1 MQLNA
6 NLKMTYLFALTPD
19 LFLNGF
25 YWQIFTYGF
34 LHSTFFDLI
43 PFHILMNMYGF
54 YMLGMF
60 IEPVIGKMKLV
71 LLYFAAQLGGG
82 VFIIGN
88 ALIANY
94 IVMPENHYNRL
105 VHIHL
110 YLGLDL
116 RIFQEHRLLHLCLHL
131 KVFPVNRLKLG

>member
-1 MQLNA
+1 MAKKKYANSFTLFGHSIFHPLNVILFFNVLVFIMQLNA
-6 NLKMTYLFALTPD
+6 NLKMTYLFALTPE

-25 YWQIFTYGF
+25 YWQVFTYGF

-71 LLYFAAQLGGG
+71 ILYFAAQLGGG
-82 VFIIGN
+82 IFI
-88 ALIANY
+88 
-94 IVMPENHYNRL
+94 
-105 VHIHL
+105 
-110 YLGLDL
+110 LG
-116 RIFQEHRLLHLCLHL
+116 E
-131 KVFPVNRLKLG
+131 